1 MSIAVLVMMRMLCT
15 DTDCIAKIM
24 MLLRAQD
31 DWLDKAVPA
40 ITERTERYSK
50 SEIRFNLMAVI
61 KNRKDAYNQDM
72 EALQKLQD
80 KIQLRMSEEA
90 GTCTCLH
97 ELMTLQTAQEL
108 EKATMLLAS
117 AGTIEAS
124 DI

>member
-1 MSIAVLVMMRMLCT
+1 MMRMLCT
-15 DTDCIAKIM
+15 DKFLTAEGVMWLC
-24 MLLRAQD
+24 AQD

-90 GTCTCLH
+90 GTGTCLH
-97 ELMTLQTAQEL
+97 DLMSLQTAQEL
-108 EKATMLLAS
+108 NKGNCAP
-117 AGTIEAS
+117 GICWRN
-124 DI
+124 

>member
-1 MSIAVLVMMRMLCT
+1 MMHRLCT
-15 DTDCIAKIM
+15 DTIFIAECM
-24 MLLRAQD
+24 MCAQD

-61 KNRKDAYNQDM
+61 RNRKDAYNQDI

-80 KIQLRMSEEA
+80 KVQLKISEEA
-90 GTCTCLH
+90 GTCTCLQ
-97 ELMTLQTAQEL
+97 ELMLMQTAQEL
-108 EKATMLLAS
+108 KKGTVLLAS
-117 AGTIEAS
+117 AGAIEAS

>member
-1 MSIAVLVMMRMLCT
+1 MHDTVFIAEGMIWLH
-15 DTDCIAKIM
+15 
-24 MLLRAQD
+24 AQD

-80 KIQLRMSEEA
+80 KIQLRMSEDA
-90 GTCTCLH
+90 GTCTCLQ
-97 ELMTLQTAQEL
+97 ELMSLQTAQQL
-108 EKATMLLAS
+108 GKS
-117 AGTIEAS
+117 
-124 DI
+124 

>member
-1 MSIAVLVMMRMLCT
+1 
-15 DTDCIAKIM
+15 
-24 MLLRAQD
+24 
-31 DWLDKAVPA
+31 
-40 ITERTERYSK
+40 
-50 SEIRFNLMAVI
+50 MAVI

-97 ELMTLQTAQEL
+97 ELITLQTAQEL
-108 EKATMLLAS
+108 KKATLLLAS
-117 AGTIEAS
+117 ASAIEAS